1 MTASYQEAN
10 RESLQRL
17 RELVV
22 RLDDEAIARRID
34 DDWTVGAVLAH
45 LAFWDESC
53 VLRWEAF
60 DREGAFVSL
69 NRELVELIN
78 TANLPAW
85 RALSGSAVREL
96 VLQAAEAADART
108 ANLSSQ
114 ALAYVE
120 KVGRTFILD
129 RATHR
134 VEHLEQIEQA
144 LAR

>member
-1 MTASYQEAN
+1 MTTYQEGN
-10 RESLQRL
+10 RESLRRL
-17 RELVV
+17 RELVA

-60 DREGAFVSL
+60 IQEGAFVSL
-69 NRELVELIN
+69 NREVVELIN
-78 TANLPAW
+78 NANLPTW
-85 RALSGSAVREL
+85 RALSGSAVRDL

-108 ANLSSQ
+108 ENLSPE

-120 KVGRTFILD
+120 ETGRTFILD
-129 RATHR
+129 RASHR
-134 VEHLEQIEQA
+134 LEHVEQIA
-144 LAR
+144 KVLAG